1 MFTSES
7 LMAQELNFSY
17 NVINKQN
24 KPFNLVL
31 YELTK
36 SFEEHNFTRF
46 SKQHAGLLPFIHADE
61 VLYSNSD
68 RRLIIIS
75 TKLIAPTEKQ
85 YKLLK
90 GKEFILYHTEYASF
104 AFFYFNSYQVSE
116 ITSSLV
122 SKNSLPFSPLNI
134 FINSASA
141 SSEVDCIRTTQNNLM
156 ALETLD
162 NKISNNLITQ
172 KVGECL
178 MGAFKGMGDQLN
190 STADFFLK
198 LKDNPTQ
205 LWNEMKKTF
214 TELHHLAVNFSSE
227 LQKTFNA
234 LSNLNIQ
241 DKLDIACHAAGQ
253 VAVSAATMLTGAGL
267 GAGATKLLLDFLP
280 KMQRLQRLLSQLNIY
295 KIPATAVK
303 DSLSCAI

>member
-1 MFTSES
+1 
-7 LMAQELNFSY
+7 MAQDLNFTY
-17 NVINKQN
+17 KIINKQS

-36 SFEEHNFTRF
+36 VFEEHNFTRF
-46 SKQHAGLLPFIHADE
+46 SKQHAGQLPFVHADE

-68 RRLIIIS
+68 RRLIFIS
-75 TKLIAPTEKQ
+75 TKIIAPTEKQ

-116 ITSSLV
+116 ITSSLI
-122 SKNSLPFSPLNI
+122 SKSSLPFNPLNI
-134 FINSASA
+134 LINTATA
-141 SSEVDCIRTTQNNLM
+141 NSEVDCIKSTQNNLM
-156 ALETLD
+156 AQDALVTLETLD
-162 NKISNNLITQ
+162 KKIFNNLITQ

-178 MGAFKGMGDQLN
+178 MGAFKGMGDQIN

-214 TELHHLAVNFSSE
+214 TELHHLAVNFSNE

-234 LSNLNIQ
+234 LSNLNTQ

-253 VAVSAATMLTGAGL
+253 IAVSATSMLTGAGL
-267 GAGATKLLLDFLP
+267 AAGATKLLLDFLP